1 MPLCGGEGGS
11 AILGDGRVGGDSAR
25 VLGEE
30 VELLRTTIEEVE
42 VMKKKHQTFRVTKT
56 ANADLPVNL
65 HFTSAI
71 LHQQKSRK
79 STL

>member
-1 MPLCGGEGGS
+1 
-11 AILGDGRVGGDSAR
+11 

-42 VMKKKHQTFRVTKT
+42 VMKKKHQTFRVTQT
-56 ANADLPVNL
+56 TNADLPVNL

-71 LHQQKSRK
+71 LRQQKSRK